1 MNELEFERVAT
12 RAAAATRAE
21 AERIA
26 DSPRALAALLAT
38 EPAQVDG
45 RPSVV
50 VDFAE
55 TRSRRRTPWIPILV
69 AAASV
74 AVITGIVLTTR
85 GGDDTLVVTTQ
96 PSVPDATAPIDDTI
110 PGVVEPDTIQVPT
123 TTAVPDT
130 TIPLVPDAVVVV
142 LDERGPELART
153 VLATYGAGDG
163 PGDLGFESCQECEPV
178 RPFAPVVTDDGTV
191 FVADAFND
199 RWQIFRDGAWT
210 SLPYRKGEVVT
221 ASPVMGPDG
230 LIYASVADDLTGR
243 TGLRIVSYDP
253 PTMAV
258 VDSYPGGSPAYS
270 TVDLVNDAIEVGG
283 QRIHTFDAPL
293 GRPTWN
299 VDAQASLV
307 TLSLSGIQRAF
318 QLPTNWATYNTE
330 AVALDDG
337 SIVLRVYALDGSGP
351 LRWLLLRLWPDG
363 TWATG
368 TVGTNP
374 STTNLDGRFT
384 NTGYVQ
390 LEDAIVEYELPG
402 FAGID
407 PLAGWKVPT
416 FGSPD
421 LALVPRLLPQLPV
434 PLVVSATRTEGADPA
449 VEHPSYSQTW
459 ARADDQGAVD
469 AFVQIGTRF
478 EPRLPLDEA
487 APEQAIPLWPR
498 SYFSDAV
505 PPVEILGLYSASRS
519 MTVWA
524 SGLDRAQVLGA
535 ATSLQVDDD
544 GVGWATPSLPGPD
557 RWTLVHEGWYSGA
570 ASRTLV
576 RQTPDG
582 STYLEMSTM
591 TGVPEAITTPWT
603 LSSTITLR
611 AIDGRPALLFDRE
624 GGSSAVTW
632 SPNDGVVVVLGSYGP
647 LDQLFEIAQSVVEV
661 DQATWDA
668 ASTLN
673 TSPGDG
679 CNSMFC

>member
-12 RAAAATRAE
+12 HAAAATR
-21 AERIA
+21 
-26 DSPRALAALLAT
+26 
-38 EPAQVDG
+38 G
-45 RPSVV
+45 RPSGSPTAPVHSLRCWQRNRRRST
-50 VDFAE
+50 AGHRSWS
-55 TRSRRRTPWIPILV
+55 TSPRRGSRRRTPWLPILV

-74 AVITGIVLTTR
+74 AVVTGIVLTTR
-85 GGDDTLVVTTQ
+85 GGDDTLVVTTE
-96 PSVPDATAPIDDTI
+96 PSAPDATKPIDDTI
-110 PGVVEPDTIQVPT
+110 PGVVEPGATQVPT

-130 TIPLVPDAVVVV
+130 TIPLAPDAVVVV
-142 LDERGPELART
+142 PDERGGQLARS
-153 VLATYGAGDG
+153 VLTTYGTGEG

-178 RPFAPVVTDDGTV
+178 RPFAPIVTGDGTV

-199 RWQIFRDGAWT
+199 RWQIFRDGGWT
-210 SLPYRKGEVVT
+210 SLPYRPGEVVT
-221 ASPVMGPDG
+221 AAPVVGPDG
-230 LIYASVADDLTGR
+230 LIYASVADDLAAR

-253 PTMAV
+253 LTMDV
-258 VDSYPGGSPAYS
+258 VDSYPGGNPAVS
-270 TVDLVNDAIEVGG
+270 SVDLVNDAIEVGG
-283 QRIHTFDAPL
+283 NRVHTFDAPL

-299 VDAQASLV
+299 VDEQAGLV
-307 TLSLSGIQRAF
+307 TLSLSGIQRSF

-330 AVALDDG
+330 AMALDDG
-337 SIVLRVYALDGSGP
+337 SIVLRVYALDESGP
-351 LRWLLLRLWPDG
+351 LGWLLLRLWPDG

-368 TVGTNP
+368 TIGANP
-374 STTNLDGRFT
+374 VATNLDGRFT
-384 NTGYVQ
+384 STGYVQ

-402 FAGID
+402 FAGTD
-407 PLAGWKVPT
+407 PLAGWKVPV
-416 FGSPD
+416 FGEPD
-421 LALVPRLLPQLPV
+421 LALVPRLLPQQPV
-434 PLVVSATRTEGADPA
+434 PGVVSAMRTEGADA
-449 VEHPSYSQTW
+449 VNESPSYTQTW

-469 AFVQIGTRF
+469 AIVQIGTRF
-478 EPRLPLDEA
+478 EPRLPADEA
-487 APEQAIPLWPR
+487 AADAAIPTWPR

-505 PPVEILGLYSASRS
+505 PPVEILDLYSASRS

-524 SGLDRAQVLGA
+524 SGLDRAQVHGA

-544 GVGWATPSLPGPD
+544 GVGWATPSLPEPD
-557 RWTLVHEGWYSGA
+557 RWTLVHESWYSGA

-576 RQTPDG
+576 QQIRDG
-582 STYLEMSTM
+582 STYVEMSTM
-591 TGVPEAITTPWT
+591 AGVPEAITTPWT
-603 LSSTITLR
+603 LYSTITLG

-679 CNSMFC
+679 CSSMFC